1 MKLRRTLLIGA
12 AVCAVGF
19 GSFSFG
25 LTGFADKGV
34 NACGGDRT
42 QASVFCGRCGDGQ
55 CVKSCGET
63 KTSCPIDCGGT
74 PSATA
79 TSATPVQNQ

>member
-12 AVCAVGF
+12 AVCAIGF

-25 LTGFADKGV
+25 LTGFADKSV
-34 NACGGDRT
+34 NACGDPAQT
-42 QASVFCGRCGDGQ
+42 SVFCGRCGDGQ

-63 KTSCPIDCGGT
+63 KTSCPIDCGGS
-74 PSATA
+74 PSGSAKTA
-79 TSATPVQNQ
+79 APVQNQ